1 MKQQDLCDALF
12 MLEIGQL
19 DDSAL
24 FGRLRS
30 IHAGRVE
37 LERATRH
44 VMDEIICRRVRLAD
58 RGGRVMSWFIYML
71 SLSPHLTSFFLWLVR
86 RNIFRGP
93 R

>member
-30 IHAGRVE
+30 IQAGRVE
-37 LERATRH
+37 LERMSQH
-44 VMDEIICRRVRLAD
+44 IMDEIICRRVRQAD
-58 RGGRVMSWFIYML
+58 SGGRVMLWLIRML
-71 SLSPHLTSFFLWLVR
+71 SLSPRLTAFFLWLVR
-86 RNIFRGP
+86 RSIFRGP
-93 R
+93 Q